1 MGKAIAVQG
10 CTLVISSGGSGPNPT
25 VTSQPSTQVLINTKG
40 VFFKEIK
47 FSVSGANAG
56 EITNSDGHG
65 SGTILATGTYVLDGS
80 GNKVVLLDDE
90 SASVTLNGTKPGS
103 EGPEPATGTIKVKV
117 SNAGQTDVIAL

>member
-25 VTSQPSTQVLINTKG
+25 ITSQPSTQVLVSNKG

-56 EITNSDGHG
+56 SISNNDGHG
-65 SGTILATGTYVLDGS
+65 SGTILATGTYILDGS
-80 GNKVVLLDDE
+80 SNKVVLLDDE
-90 SASVTLNGTKPGS
+90 SASVTLNGTKPGPD
-103 EGPEPATGTIKVKV
+103 GPEPATGSVKVKV